1 MQSMFLFFIAVAWQL
16 REGGEEQWFSSI
28 PQQSVLVP
36 YILAISISTTT
47 LAEDICDRHD
57 MQNNTGYTGWHE
69 SSESSC
75 PLVVW
80 KKPFPV
86 LSGVLWNSY
95 FNIEAQIFGSSLL
108 VAVPAVLVMLRSDLT
123 QQHLLSSLLRQYFWP
138 SVLRRLCQSS
148 AKAANLLRNL
158 ALSPST
164 HVVTCKQVEMFP
176 FNVLAQAP
184 WSQCRVWVC
193 PLPSPQF
200 LGPQFRLLVLWFYK
214 QCHLLSRF
222 IAVFPSK
229 DDPT

>member
-16 REGGEEQWFSSI
+16 REGGEEQWYSSF
-28 PQQSVLVP
+28 PQQSIWVP
-36 YILAISISTTT
+36 YFLAISNPTTT
-47 LAEDICDRHD
+47 LTKDLCDTYG
-57 MQNNTGYTGWHE
+57 MQNNTGCTGWHE
-69 SSESSC
+69 PSC
-75 PLVVW
+75 PSVVW
-80 KKPFPV
+80 EKLFLV
-86 LSGVLWNSY
+86 LSGVLWNSN
-95 FNIEAQIFGSSLL
+95 FNIQAQIFDGSLV

-138 SVLRRLCQSS
+138 SVSGRLCQSP

-184 WSQCRVWVC
+184 WGQCRVWVC
-193 PLPSPQF
+193 LLPSPQF
-200 LGPQFRLLVLWFYK
+200 LGPQLRLLVLWFYK